1 MEKKKVVKDEV
12 SHTGRGVITT
22 GLVFFS
28 IPSNTSTSC
37 SVAYE
42 CLLESYFVTTMEI
55 KGYPLQYYWPGEFH
69 GLYRSLG
76 RKELDTTKRLSHT
89 HTWK

>member
-1 MEKKKVVKDEV
+1 MERKKVIKDEV

-28 IPSNTSTSC
+28 IPSNTSIGC

-42 CLLESYFVTTMEI
+42 CLLEFYFVTTMEI
-55 KGYPLQYYWPGEFH
+55 QGYPLQYYWPGEFH
-69 GLYRSLG
+69 ELYSSWG
-76 RKELDTTKRLSHT
+76 RNEMDMTERLSHT